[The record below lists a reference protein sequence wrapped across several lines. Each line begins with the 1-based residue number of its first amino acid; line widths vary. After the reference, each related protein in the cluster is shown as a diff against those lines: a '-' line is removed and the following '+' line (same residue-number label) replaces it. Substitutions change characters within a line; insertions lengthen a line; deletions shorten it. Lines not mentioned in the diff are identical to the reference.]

1 MMRIELSEFPRLS
14 IDQGTSG
21 QSKAPSE
28 SFSDTLKSV
37 IESTNKEVKESDK
50 MALSLAKGENG
61 NIHEA
66 MIAMQKAD
74 INLRLFVAATN
85 KIIEGY
91 NQLIQLR

>member
-1 MMRIELSEFPRLS
+1 MRIELSDFPRLS
-14 IDQGTSG
+14 IEQGTSG
-21 QSKAPSE
+21 QTKDPSK
-28 SFSDTLKSV
+28 SFSDTLKAAIDGV
-37 IESTNKEVKESDK
+37 NDQAKEADK

-74 INLRLFVAATN
+74 INLRLLVTATN
-85 KIIEGY
+85 KVIEGY